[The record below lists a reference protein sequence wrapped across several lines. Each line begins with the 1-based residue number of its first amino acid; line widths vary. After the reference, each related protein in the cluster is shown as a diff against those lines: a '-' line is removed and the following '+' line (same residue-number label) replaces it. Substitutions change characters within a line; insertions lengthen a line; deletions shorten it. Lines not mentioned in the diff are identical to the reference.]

1 MATLIAVNVGMPQDV
16 PWKGRTTHTGIWKR
30 PATGPLM
37 VRRLNIEGD
46 GQGDLNG
53 HGGPNRAVLV
63 YQLDSYRHWQ
73 QHLQRDDFT
82 YGQFGENFTV
92 DGLPDDEVCIGDQY
106 RIGTAVFEVTQPR
119 VTCYRVG
126 LRMNEPRMPALLV
139 AHARPGFYLKVLTEG
154 TVEAGNEILKIAAG
168 PESMTVAEIDALL
181 YKPHHPRPQLERALR
196 IPGLSPGWKTSMQ
209 SLLDGYDSTGKTTG
223 NTGLTA
229 AAGSAPPA
237 WPGFRTLAVTD
248 IVPESTSIFS
258 LRLDTP
264 DGLPLPPALPGQFVT
279 VRMRPDPL
287 GPPVIRSYS
296 LSGKPGEAYYRISV
310 KQEPHGVGSGYLR
323 QHVAVHDTLEVAAP
337 RGTFVLGDSPAPLV
351 LISAGVGATPVLA
364 MLHSLADKHD
374 PRPVWWVHGARD
386 GTEHPFADEARTLL
400 ARLPASRRH
409 VTYSRPRD
417 EDRLGE
423 DYQSA
428 GRLSREVLAGLGLPP
443 EADAYICGPVAFM
456 DDMSKALVDCGTD
469 PSRIHTET
477 FGSVSAITPG
487 IVPTDAP
494 APHLPTTPPGPGT
507 GPTVSFARSGFTV
520 SWDPGYDTL
529 LELAEAC
536 DVPVQWSCRS
546 GVCHTCET
554 ALVSGQV
561 DYSPEPIDAPA
572 DGNILIC
579 CSQPPV
585 DVILDL

>member
-30 PATGPLM
+30 PAPGPLM
-37 VRRLNIEGD
+37 VPRVNSEGD

-92 DGLPDDEVCIGDQY
+92 DGLPDDEDCIGDQY
-106 RIGTAVFEVTQPR
+106 RVGAAVCEVTQPR

-126 LRMNEPRMPALLV
+126 LQMNEPRMPALLV
-139 AHARPGFYLKVLTEG
+139 AHARPGFYLRVLTEG
-154 TVEAGNEILKIAAG
+154 TVEAGDEILKIAGG
-168 PESMTVAEIDALL
+168 PERMTVAEIDALL

-196 IPGLSPGWKTSMQ
+196 IPGLSPGWKSSMQ
-209 SLLDGYDSTGKTTG
+209 SLLDSHDDSTGKTRG

-248 IVPESTSIFS
+248 IVPESASIFS
-258 LRLDTP
+258 LRLDPP
-264 DGLPLPPALPGQFVT
+264 DGLPLPPALAGQFVT

-310 KQEPHGVGSGYLR
+310 KQEPQGVGSGYLR

-374 PRPVWWVHGARD
+374 PRPVWWIHGARD
-386 GTEHPFADEARTLL
+386 GTEHPFADEVRTLL
-400 ARLPASRRH
+400 TRLPASHRH

-477 FGSVSAITPG
+477 FGSVSAIAPG

-507 GPTVSFARSGFTV
+507 GPTVSFARSSLTV

-554 ALVSGQV
+554 ALLSGQV
-561 DYSPEPIDAPA
+561 DYSPKPIDAPA

-579 CSQPPV
+579 CS
-585 DVILDL
+585 